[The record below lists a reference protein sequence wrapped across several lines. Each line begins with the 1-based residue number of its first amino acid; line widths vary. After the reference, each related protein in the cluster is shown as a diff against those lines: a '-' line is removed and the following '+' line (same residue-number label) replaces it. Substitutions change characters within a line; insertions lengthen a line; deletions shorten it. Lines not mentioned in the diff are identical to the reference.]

1 MRSRYSAF
9 AVGDDAYLSR
19 SWHSSTRPAA
29 LRTDRSQQWTGLE
42 ILGRSGGGLLD
53 REGTVEFRASW
64 TASGRTGSLHE
75 DSRFVR
81 EDGHWVYLTGTNS
94 PG

>member
-9 AVGDDAYLSR
+9 AVGDDAYLFR
-19 SWHSSTRPAA
+19 SWHSSTRPAV
-29 LRTDRSQQWTGLE
+29 LRTDRGQRWTGLE

-53 REGTVEFRASW
+53 SEGTVEFRASW
-64 TASGRTGSLHE
+64 TVSGRTGSLHE

-81 EDGHWVYLTGTNS
+81 EGGRWVYLDGTTS

>member
-9 AVGDDAYLSR
+9 AVGDDAYLAR
-19 SWHSSTRPAA
+19 SWHSSTRPAV
-29 LRTDRSQQWTGLE
+29 LHTDRTQRWTGLE

-53 REGTVEFRASW
+53 NEGTVEFRASW
-64 TASGRTGSLHE
+64 TASGAPGRCGRTAGS
-75 DSRFVR
+75 SREGGR
-81 EDGHWVYLTGTNS
+81 WVYLTGTTL